1 MARQPRIEYEGAIY
15 HVMNRGDRRE
25 KIVLGDDDRE
35 LFVSTLAEACGKSGW
50 EVHAW
55 CLMDN
60 HFHLVLET
68 PLGNLVAGMKWFLGT
83 YTIRFNARHRMRG
96 HLFAGRY
103 KSLIV
108 DDRDASYL
116 RTVADYVHLN
126 PARAG
131 LIKPDESLDA
141 CQWSSYG
148 DYLASASKRPAWLRT
163 DRVMGE
169 HGIGRED
176 RRGRLEF
183 AKRMEALRQEK
194 SEGSEYKEIRR
205 GWRFGSEE
213 FVSRMLD
220 RIAGGC
226 SENQTRR
233 EQDESMEQRAAR
245 IVAEGLRKADWSAER
260 LKTEQKGHPLKVALA
275 AQLRRET
282 TMTLRWIAEKL
293 SMGTWTHVSNRLR
306 PSRRLS
312 ASVKDED

>member
-1 MARQPRIEYEGAIY
+1 MPRQPRIEYEGAIY

-25 KIVLGDDDRE
+25 EIVLGDEDRQ
-35 LFVSTLAEACGKSGW
+35 LFVATLAETCVRCGW

-55 CLMDN
+55 CLMNN

-83 YTIRFNARHRMRG
+83 YTMRFNARHRMRG

-103 KSLIV
+103 KSLII

-131 LIKPDESLDA
+131 LIKPKESLDA
-141 CQWSSYG
+141 FRWSSYG
-148 DYLASASKRPAWLRT
+148 DYLAPPSKRPKWLRT

-169 HGIGRED
+169 HGVGRDD

-183 AKRMEALRQEK
+183 AKRMEALWREK
-194 SEGSEYKEIRR
+194 SEQSAYKEIRR

-213 FVSRMLD
+213 FVSRMLE
-220 RIAGGC
+220 RIDEACGD
-226 SENQTRR
+226 NRTRR
-233 EQDESMEQRAAR
+233 EQEAAGEPNRGRGFKESGVGPRTIADRAERPSGKSGLSRAVAR
-245 IVAEGLRKADWSAER
+245 GDNDDFALDRRKALNGDMDPR
-260 LKTEQKGHPLKVALA
+260 LQPPPTVP
-275 AQLRRET
+275 T
-282 TMTLRWIAEKL
+282 T
-293 SMGTWTHVSNRLR
+293 VS
-306 PSRRLS
+306 
-312 ASVKDED
+312 ECQ